1 MKKGQV
7 LLVDDNTDMEL
18 IGERIFTRSGFTYL
32 AARNGQEGLELAK
45 KSMPD
50 VIVLD
55 YMLPDISGTQF
66 LRTMAG
72 DPEYAAIRD
81 IPVVMLTARSDY
93 VEDLDECF
101 RLGLR
106 AFLNKPY
113 GQRELVNIIESII
126 RYRQVAGN
134 GSPKTA
140 AASAAA
146 APVPSAINPEWIED
160 LRMLGN
166 TLARLSR
173 ELREHTPQ
181 LNDQQ
186 HIDVNAIYNTSRRL
200 LELIDKAS

>member
-66 LRTMAG
+66 LRTMAN
-72 DPEYAAIRD
+72 DPDYVAIRD

-126 RYRQVAGN
+126 RYRQATGN
-134 GSPKTA
+134 GSA
-140 AASAAA
+140 RAAA
-146 APVPSAINPEWIED
+146 APAAAEPAPAAVNRDWIDD

-173 ELREHTPQ
+173 ELRDHTPQ

-200 LELIDKAS
+200 LDMLDKAS

>member
-32 AARNGQEGLELAK
+32 AARSGQEGLELAK

-66 LRTMAG
+66 LRTMAT
-72 DPEYAAIRD
+72 DPEYASIRD

-126 RYRQVAGN
+126 RYRQVTGN
-134 GSPKTA
+134 GSAKATA
-140 AASAAA
+140 ASPA
-146 APVPSAINPEWIED
+146 APVPSAINSEWVED

-186 HIDVNAIYNTSRRL
+186 HIEVNAIYNTSRRL

>member
-66 LRTMAG
+66 LRTMAN
-72 DPEYAAIRD
+72 DPDYAAIRD

-93 VEDLDECF
+93 IEDLDECF

-126 RYRQVAGN
+126 RYRQATGN
-134 GSPKTA
+134 GSA
-140 AASAAA
+140 RAAA
-146 APVPSAINPEWIED
+146 APTAAEPAPAAVNREWIDD

-173 ELREHTPQ
+173 ELRDHTPQ

-200 LELIDKAS
+200 LDMLEKAS